1 MHIDSLNYFFQVANS
16 KSISTVAKNAH
27 ISQSALSQ
35 QILKLENNLN
45 VKLLNRSNKGVS
57 LTPEGEILFK
67 YCESILSAY
76 NKMQEELL
84 NSINKKKYIS
94 IEAVES
100 ISLTILPVIISKLK
114 KVYSSYTINL
124 NTIECCT
131 NTNLLNNICDIYIC
145 YKKPEEHEGIVT
157 KQIGSDEIV
166 FISDANFPINTITKD
181 QLFDLP
187 IIFTSDETCLK
198 QSLSSALNC
207 TEKNLDNLNILYST
221 NSYFSALNGVLSS
234 KAVTFVPMSI
244 YNNYCS
250 TTNIKRIQ
258 IENFSISLP
267 LYINYLNSFYKINSE
282 FIKSL
287 KNMLKGYL
295 I

>member
-76 NKMQEELL
+76 NKMQEEIL
-84 NSINKKKYIS
+84 NSVHEKKLIS

-100 ISLTILPVIISKLK
+100 ISSTILPIIVSKLK
-114 KVYSSYTINL
+114 KAYNSYTINL
-124 NTIECCT
+124 NTIESCS
-131 NTNLLNNICDIYIC
+131 NMNLLNNICDIYIC
-145 YKKPEEHEGIVT
+145 YKKPEEHVGVVT
-157 KQIGSDEIV
+157 KQIGTDEIV
-166 FISDANFPINTITKD
+166 LISDISFPFNTINKE

-187 IIFTSDETCLK
+187 LIFTSDKICLK

-207 TEKNLDNLNILYST
+207 EEKDLEHLNILYST
-221 NSYFSALNGVLSS
+221 NSYFSALNGVLAS
-234 KAVTFVPMSI
+234 KAVTFIPMSI

-258 IENFSISLP
+258 IEDFSISLP
-267 LYINYLNSFYKINSE
+267 IYINYLNSFYKINSE

-287 KNMLKGYL
+287 NNILKGYL
-295 I
+295 N

>member
-1 MHIDSLNYFFQVANS
+1 MHIDSLNYFFQVARF

-35 QILKLENNLN
+35 QILKLEDKLN
-45 VKLLNRSNKGVS
+45 VKLLNRSNKGVT

-67 YCESILSAY
+67 YCETILNTY

-100 ISLTILPVIISKLK
+100 ISLTILPVTVSKLK
-114 KVYSSYTINL
+114 KLYNSYTINL
-124 NTIECCT
+124 NTIECCS
-131 NTNLLNNICDIYIC
+131 NVNLLNNICDIYIC
-145 YKKPEEHEGIVT
+145 YKKTEEHEEIIT
-157 KQIGSDEIV
+157 KQIGLDEIV
-166 FISDANFPINTITKD
+166 LVGDINFPMNSIKKE

-187 IIFTSDETCLK
+187 LIFTSDKNCLRK
-198 QSLSSALNC
+198 SLCSSLSC
-207 TEKNLDNLNILYST
+207 DETDLDHLNILYST
-221 NSYFSALNGVLSS
+221 NSYFSALNGILSS
-234 KAVTFVPMSI
+234 KAVAFIPMSI

-250 TTNIKRIQ
+250 TTNIKRIK
-258 IENFSISLP
+258 IEDFSMSLP
-267 LYINYLNSFYKINSE
+267 LYINYTESFYKANSD
-282 FIKSL
+282 FVKSL
-287 KNMLKGYL
+287 KNILKGYL

>member
-35 QILKLENNLN
+35 QILKLENKLN

-84 NSINKKKYIS
+84 NSVNKKKYIS

-100 ISLTILPVIISKLK
+100 ISLTILPVIVSKLK
-114 KVYSSYTINL
+114 KVYNSYTINL

-131 NTNLLNNICDIYIC
+131 NTNLINNICDIYIC
-145 YKKPEEHEGIVT
+145 YRKPEDHEGIIT
-157 KQIGSDEIV
+157 KEIGLDEIV
-166 FISDANFPINTITKD
+166 LISDVNFTINSIKKD

-187 IIFTSDETCLK
+187 IIFPSDKTCLK
-198 QSLSSALNC
+198 KSLCLALNC
-207 TEKNLDNLNILYST
+207 DEKKLDNLNILYST
-221 NSYFSALNGVLSS
+221 NSYFAALNGVLSS

-250 TTNIKRIQ
+250 TTNIKRIR
-258 IENFSISLP
+258 IEDFSLSLP
-267 LYINYLNSFYKINSE
+267 IYINYLNSFYKINTE
-282 FIKSL
+282 FVKSL
-287 KNMLKGYL
+287 KNILKGYL

>member
-35 QILKLENNLN
+35 QILKLENKLN

-84 NSINKKKYIS
+84 NSVNKKKYIS

-100 ISLTILPVIISKLK
+100 ISLTILPVIVSKLK
-114 KVYSSYTINL
+114 KVYNSYTINL

-131 NTNLLNNICDIYIC
+131 NTNLINNICDIYI
-145 YKKPEEHEGIVT
+145 YV
-157 KQIGSDEIV
+157 
-166 FISDANFPINTITKD
+166 
-181 QLFDLP
+181 
-187 IIFTSDETCLK
+187 
-198 QSLSSALNC
+198 
-207 TEKNLDNLNILYST
+207 
-221 NSYFSALNGVLSS
+221 
-234 KAVTFVPMSI
+234 
-244 YNNYCS
+244 
-250 TTNIKRIQ
+250 
-258 IENFSISLP
+258 IENL
-267 LYINYLNSFYKINSE
+267 KIMKE
-282 FIKSL
+282 LLQKR
-287 KNMLKGYL
+287 
-295 I
+295 

>member
-16 KSISTVAKNAH
+16 KSISTVAKNSH

-35 QILKLENNLN
+35 QILKLENKLN

-57 LTPEGEILFK
+57 LTPQGEILFK

-84 NSINKKKYIS
+84 NSVNKKKYIS

-114 KVYSSYTINL
+114 KVYNSYTINL

-131 NTNLLNNICDIYIC
+131 NTNLINNICDIYIC
-145 YKKPEEHEGIVT
+145 YKKPEDHEGIIT
-157 KQIGSDEIV
+157 KEIGLDEIV
-166 FISDANFPINTITKD
+166 LISDVNFPINSIKKD

-187 IIFTSDETCLK
+187 IIFSSDKTCLK
-198 QSLSSALNC
+198 KSLCSALNC
-207 TEKNLDNLNILYST
+207 DEKDLDNLNVLYST
-221 NSYFSALNGVLSS
+221 NSYFAALNGVLSS
-234 KAVTFVPMSI
+234 RAVTFVPMSI

-250 TTNIKRIQ
+250 TTNIKRIK
-258 IENFSISLP
+258 IEDFSLSLP
-267 LYINYLNSFYKINSE
+267 IYINYLNSFYKINTE
-282 FIKSL
+282 FVKSL
-287 KNMLKGYL
+287 KNILKGYL